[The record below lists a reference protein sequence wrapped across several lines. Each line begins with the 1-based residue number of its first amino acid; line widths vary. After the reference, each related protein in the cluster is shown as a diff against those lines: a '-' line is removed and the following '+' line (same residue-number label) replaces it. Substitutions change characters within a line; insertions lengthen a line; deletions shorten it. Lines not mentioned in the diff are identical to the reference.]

1 MYFGLELHVHT
12 FSAGETHTHEHTQIV
27 LWAHLH
33 INRFIFWPK
42 KRRKTSNANPFHGQ
56 TDTNTL
62 HSLTSAP
69 WRLSPNPT
77 QPHTTPRN
85 PTQPH
90 ATPRN
95 PTTCLNPPQLLN
107 PSHLTTT
114 FTKSQRCVSIPQSI
128 PSASGSPQKMILF
141 LRKNY
146 IN

>member
-95 PTTCLNPPQLLN
+95 PTQPHHMPESTPTLKPISPHHNLHQKPKMCLNSTIHPICIWI
-107 PSHLTTT
+107 S
-114 FTKSQRCVSIPQSI
+114 S
-128 PSASGSPQKMILF
+128 
-141 LRKNY
+141 KND
-146 IN
+146 IIS